1 MGGNLFAAYF
11 CSDMMKLR
19 KLHIPLFVV
28 LLSGFVALFN
38 QAHQYV
44 VFSANG
50 QTTSAGSTAKHSSF
64 YQDAHHN
71 GSLKLLAEL
80 PDLEEESDSEQDRI
94 SVTFDQPVAYSF
106 VPTITKL
113 SRHLFDL
120 PAHSWSEHDQSYQ
133 QFSARISL
141 YKRVCVFRI

>member
-1 MGGNLFAAYF
+1 MFAAYF

-28 LLSGFVALFN
+28 LLSGFIALFN

-44 VFSANG
+44 AFSAKG
-50 QTTSAGSTAKHSSF
+50 QTAYSASHAKHSSF
-64 YQDAHHN
+64 NRETHHS

-80 PDLEEESDSEQDRI
+80 PDLEEETDSENDRI
-94 SVTFDQPVAYSF
+94 SVTFDQQEAYYF

-120 PAHSWSEHDQSYQ
+120 PANSWSEHNHGYQ
-133 QFSARISL
+133 QFSARIPL
-141 YKRVCVFRI
+141 YKRACVFRI